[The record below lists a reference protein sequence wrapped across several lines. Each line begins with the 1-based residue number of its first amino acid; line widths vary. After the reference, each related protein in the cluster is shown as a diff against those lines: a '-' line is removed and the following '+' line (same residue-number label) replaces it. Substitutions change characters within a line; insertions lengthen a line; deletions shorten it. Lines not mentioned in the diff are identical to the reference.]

1 MKKTAYI
8 DKEFVTG
15 IYDFVTDPEE
25 TIEGVA
31 NSIMNPIKTY
41 KYIYNSISDTY
52 ERDMVNG
59 DTYSRAH
66 WVSYALSTVVIS
78 VVW

>member
-8 DKEFVTG
+8 DKDFVTG

-41 KYIYNSISDTY
+41 IYKSISDSY

-59 DTYSRAH
+59 DIYSRAH
-66 WVSYALSTVVIS
+66 WVSYALSNVVIS